1 MRIHKVQTTDGVI
14 RRINAPESATQEDI
28 MAFVDSTYPP
38 IKAAPEYE
46 QQGIAGIPS
55 QQAAQQAAPEEES
68 GFLRNYVADPLLSLG
83 QGVIGL
89 GEAAV
94 GLADIPTFGYFG
106 RGVEAASDAVFGGD
120 LEDASQYLQSLKTP
134 EQLAQEQEVADAE
147 GTGVEKFGNTIG
159 ALLNNR
165 GALLNTIFNTLPQ
178 MVGGAGIARAGLNI
192 ARNKAKKELASKMKP
207 EVPPTAA
214 AQKAARKDA
223 LAPVS
228 KDASLL
234 PKQNYLEAAAYGEGI
249 IAAGASAESIRKQT
263 EDGLLTPTQSALA
276 LSSGVFT
283 GVLGRMGG
291 GITQKYLG
299 VGDIDAALAGQA
311 ISEAGQRKVQSSILQ
326 AVKAGIGESVF
337 EELPQSMQEQ
347 VISNIAL
354 DRDPFEGVA
363 EAAAQGVVAGFA
375 LAGSMTGGRQF
386 LENRNIKNEE
396 QNKKL
401 LAAVNKESSKED
413 SGEEDSGEEASD
425 AAESPEEQRRRVRAE
440 IKARRA
446 AKQAEAERNE
456 GGDVAGVVP
465 GAVVPPATT
474 GANAAPAIFN
484 ISDFDSGRVVS
495 DEEINKLGYVGKTQ
509 RKLQN
514 LDYEKPQ
521 AIQEAITILKNTSK
535 AGNKNLNRPL
545 IQEKINALEKLQAA
559 RQEQKALDARA
570 KKEEESKDVGGDVAG
585 TTTAAPDVIDPNAA
599 PVVDTTAAPV
609 VDPNALNQ
617 QAADEF
623 GFYPEAQ
630 GNADDQ
636 VDAGPVGVAPQAKP
650 PAPDK
655 KVFTQK
661 TLDSLGYSKTGTVYK
676 ELAGLTFGTGGLETA
691 IEKLETTLTRKSKT
705 KAGQNIAALLP
716 KLKGLRATKN
726 VKKDLKE
733 ATDLFSQDQLDD
745 LRLMGATEADF
756 KRLKSTK
763 PQDIAA
769 AKAKLIQ
776 IVTGSTRNPTTK
788 AAYKKQINRLEELTP
803 AQNIRAP
810 IGLFATPNKSKSQGQ
825 FATPAAINEGL
836 GKGILVNKNGQEV
849 YISSKEYADA
859 RSKNDTTYETVSA
872 KTLKPIDK
880 DEIVIENP
888 LKGNRKNPL
897 TGKKPVKVGDRIR
910 LARINTVA
918 QKRKRKAYAA
928 QLYEGVIVEEL
939 AFDPDTKEEKL
950 TLFLKPDNS
959 SNRVG
964 LTESQIV
971 NPDKK
976 DITDMRSKA
985 ESMRTKYLSGTKDRT
1000 REYRTTQT
1008 AILEDIDKFGSK
1020 AEKSKELEAAER
1032 REKKGFKEKISDT
1045 KKALDEQLGR
1055 AFFIKAE
1062 IDKDKYGEKK
1072 QDEAGYT
1079 KRKLVTKKTPRLVG
1093 ALLTALKGKEV
1104 VKNLTNRQK
1113 TIIEMLEKVP
1123 NIKNVKVVV
1132 EGAKATEAKATL
1144 AQEKIIAKRR
1154 REAELKKQK
1163 FYGTLGDI
1171 REAATG
1177 RPIRKNV
1184 NRGDLD
1190 PDAKSGKTRRVL
1202 GDADTNQDTEV
1213 DDIKKRG
1220 ERKGYIQGDTAEKNV
1235 LGDAAGQYDV
1245 GTNTITVKDLFDLD
1259 TLLHEMTHAATARGI
1274 RNLKPKGKTYK
1285 QLATLFAEAR
1295 NAAELAGIAEYA
1307 DMTSVDEFVTMAFT
1321 DPKFQKFLSEVKTKT
1336 KISDAVEAELNTN
1349 TLWRAFVQAV
1359 KAIVSKA
1366 REGISGSVLNNVIA
1380 LEPDLFVGP
1389 DELQQ
1394 QKYIGEYL
1402 YNKKNKVKEKG
1413 TTDPKELSKKA
1424 SLLEYVTTKIFSFD
1438 AGLNS
1443 VVLKAMRAAGV
1454 DQDFLE
1460 NTMYKMT
1467 ASQGLHATNVAAMYA
1482 NFGIIEWNPLAKKWD
1497 VIDRGPNTSSMK
1509 KVKELVAQF
1518 SLDNPNLSPEESSKI
1533 AHDYL
1538 VAYRLDNVQNE
1549 VNAKIIQEA
1558 EEKGLEGKAL
1568 DAALSEL
1575 KFIHLSDQE
1584 IADGL
1589 ALADTYPAI
1598 KEIQETWDEVRIST
1612 INFAAQTGIM
1622 SAQDAEKYIDAAGYV
1637 PFYRNDEEGKPI
1649 EGIDFT
1655 SGIQQMGNLNN
1666 KRFKGSARE
1675 VTDIFENMDRWV
1687 QHQIRAGILNEVK
1700 KNKIEGTIDALGEDS
1715 IVMRKLD
1722 EGEKGNGNVVSL
1734 TRNIKRKPTEDN
1746 PSPTEFIT
1754 ERYAFSD
1761 PIYSAAFGGLQSI
1774 ALPKGF
1780 TKYLIGPANFLRQNV
1795 VLYPLFSLSQLPQDS
1810 VSAMMSSGVK
1820 NPFMIPLRV
1829 LAQFPL
1835 TIMGI
1840 SKTHKTLEKFGATG
1854 GRAWDQSIGGR
1865 PVRRVSEKD
1874 TDSVIGNLNKKW
1886 TNSPVFKGL
1895 ERFAMASDNA
1905 VRQAVYEQTMA
1916 ETGNQAL
1923 AVERAFEVIN
1933 FRRKGSS
1940 QSINTL
1946 SQVVPFF
1953 SAGLQ
1958 ALSVQG
1964 RVMTGGGIAPG
1975 QRAAMAQ
1982 RTILNAM
1989 MLSTVYL
1996 AYAAAM
2002 SGNEDYEKLDPKEKD
2017 NKLILPGGW
2026 SLPLRP
2032 DLFTYM
2038 TKVIPENILRDLRGD
2053 QDGEKTWEAISSALV
2068 NSITVSAVP
2077 QAIRPLIDVFVAN
2090 ESGSFSERRPIV
2102 PDALKDLEGAE
2113 QFKENTSEFAIA
2125 TAKLTG
2131 VSALKIDYF
2140 LRQYFGYTGGLIT
2153 MLVDEAIVQSG
2164 TLDYD
2169 RPDRSLRDIIT
2180 KIPGTTPFV
2189 VREFGNRETNDYYEM
2204 KNQVEKVV
2212 STYNKMNDP
2221 KYRMAYNRKKGAE
2234 YYKENEKLLQ
2244 YQGLIKDK
2252 NAMLS
2257 TLRARKQE
2265 VLAMPRDWMT
2275 GAEKKQQLNEIRK
2288 RERQYLSDIKDYRK
2302 QLYGQFFD

>member
-1 MRIHKVQTTDGVI
+1 MRIHEVQTTDGVI
-14 RRINAPESATQEDI
+14 RRITAPESATQEDI

-68 GFLRNYVADPLLSLG
+68 GVFRRYIGDNLLSVG
-83 QGVIGL
+83 QGIIGL

-94 GLADIPTFGYFG
+94 GLADIPTFGYAG
-106 RGVEAASDAVFGGD
+106 KGVEAASDAIFGGD

-147 GTGVEKFGNTIG
+147 GTGLEKFGNTIG
-159 ALLNNR
+159 ALITNP
-165 GALLNTIFNTLPQ
+165 GALANTIFSTLPQ
-178 MVGGAGIARAGLNI
+178 MAGGAAIARAGLNM
-192 ARNKAKKELASKMKP
+192 AKNRAKKKLASNMKP
-207 EVPPTAA
+207 ATGKVT
-214 AQKAARKDA
+214 RKDA

-234 PKQNYLEAAAYGEGI
+234 PKQNYLKAAAYGEGI
-249 IAAGASAESIRKQT
+249 VAAGAAAESIRKQT
-263 EDGLLTPTQSALA
+263 EDGLLTPAQAGLA
-276 LSSGVFT
+276 LGSGVLT
-283 GVLGRMGG
+283 GVLGRVG
-291 GITQKYLG
+291 GIAAQKLG
-299 VGDIDAALAGQA
+299 VVDIDAAFAGQA
-311 ISEAGQRKVQSSILQ
+311 ISEAGQRKVRNSILQ

-347 VISNIAL
+347 MVQNIAL
-354 DRDPFEGVA
+354 DRDPMEGVA

-401 LAAVNKESSKED
+401 LAAVNKESSEED
-413 SGEEDSGEEASD
+413 SGEEDSGEEASG
-425 AAESPEEQRRRVRAE
+425 AAESPKEQRRRIREE
-440 IKARRA
+440 IEARRA
-446 AKQAEAERNE
+446 AKQAEEERNK

-495 DEEINKLGYVGKTQ
+495 DEEINELGYVGKTQ

-559 RQEQKALDARA
+559 RQEQKALDAKA

-585 TTTAAPDVIDPNAA
+585 TTTAAPVVDTTAA

-609 VDPNALNQ
+609 VDTTAAPDVDPNALNQ

-630 GNADDQ
+630 DDTDDQ
-636 VDAGPVGVAPQAKP
+636 GYEGPVGFTPQVKS

-655 KVFTQK
+655 KVFTQE

-788 AAYKKQINRLEELTP
+788 AAYKKQINRLDALTP

-810 IGLFATPNKSKSQGQ
+810 IGLFATPNKSKSQGR
-825 FATPAAINEGL
+825 FATPAAIAEGL
-836 GKGILVNKNGQEV
+836 GKGIIVNKNGQEV

-928 QLYEGVIVEEL
+928 QLYEGVIVEER

-959 SNRVG
+959 SNMVG
-964 LTESQIV
+964 LNDTQIV

-1000 REYRTTQT
+1000 RDYRTTQA

-1020 AEKSKELEAAER
+1020 ADKSIELEEAER
-1032 REKKGFKEKISDT
+1032 REKKGYKEKISDA
-1045 KKALDEQLGR
+1045 KKALDKQLGEV
-1055 AFFIKAE
+1055 FFVKAE
-1062 IDKDKYGEKK
+1062 IDKNKYGEEKK
-1072 QDEAGYT
+1072 DEAGYT
-1079 KRKLVTKKTPRLVG
+1079 KYKLVDKKAPRFVG
-1093 ALLTALKGKEV
+1093 ALLAALKDKEV
-1104 VKNLTNRQK
+1104 TKHLLGRQK
-1113 TIIEMLEKVP
+1113 AIIEMLEKVP

-1132 EGAKATEAKATL
+1132 EGAKATKAKATL
-1144 AQEKIIAKRR
+1144 AQEKEITKKR
-1154 REAELKKQK
+1154 REAER
-1163 FYGTLGDI
+1163 T
-1171 REAATG
+1171 AN
-1177 RPIRKNV
+1177 KNV

-1190 PDAKSGKTRRVL
+1190 PDAKKGKTRRVL
-1202 GDADTNQDTEV
+1202 GDPETNKDTQA

-1220 ERKGYIQGDTAEKNV
+1220 ELKGYKREDKAEKNV

-1274 RNLKPKGKTYK
+1274 RNLKPKGETYK

-1295 NAAELAGIAEYA
+1295 EAAELAGIAEYA
-1307 DMTSVDEFVTMAFT
+1307 DMTSIDEFVTMAFT
-1321 DPKFQKFLSEVKTKT
+1321 DPKFQKFLSGVKTKT
-1336 KISDAVEAELNTN
+1336 KISDAAEAELNTD
-1349 TLWRAFVQAV
+1349 TLWRAFVNAV
-1359 KAIVSKA
+1359 KAIVSRAK
-1366 REGISGSVLNNVIA
+1366 EGISGSVLNNVIA
-1380 LEPDLFVGP
+1380 LQPDLFLGP
-1389 DELQQ
+1389 DDVQQ
-1394 QKYIGEYL
+1394 RAYAGTIL
-1402 YNKKNKVKEKG
+1402 YNKKNKVKEKE

-1424 SLLEYVTTKIFSFD
+1424 SLLEYITTKIFSFD

-1482 NFGIIEWNPLAKKWD
+1482 NFGIIEWNPLARKWD

-1538 VAYRLDNVQNE
+1538 VAYRLDNVQND
-1549 VNAKIIQEA
+1549 VNAGIIQEA
-1558 EEKGLEGKAL
+1558 EEAGLKGKAL

-1612 INFAAQTGIM
+1612 INFAAETGIM

-1666 KRFKGSARE
+1666 KRFKGSAKE

-1715 IVMRKLD
+1715 TVMRKLNK
-1722 EGEKGNGNVVSL
+1722 GEKENGNVVSL

-1780 TKYLIGPANFLRQNV
+1780 AKYLIGPANFLRQNV
-1795 VLYPLFSLSQLPQDS
+1795 VLYPLFSLSQLPQDA

-1835 TIMGI
+1835 TLMGI

-1886 TNSPVFKGL
+1886 TNSPIFKGL

-1940 QSINTL
+1940 QVINTL

-2032 DLFTYM
+2032 DLFTFM

-2053 QDGEKTWEAISSALV
+2053 QDGEKTWGAISSALV
-2068 NSITVSAVP
+2068 NSISVSAIP

-2102 PDALKDLEGAE
+2102 PDALKDLKGAD

-2221 KYRMAYNRKKGAE
+2221 KYRMAYNRKEGAE
-2234 YYKENEKLLQ
+2234 YYKENEKLMR
-2244 YQGLIKDK
+2244 YQGLIEDK

-2257 TLRARKQE
+2257 TLRERKQE
-2265 VLAMPRDWMT
+2265 VLAMPKDWMK
-2275 GAEKKQQLNEIRK
+2275 GAEKKQQLDEIRK
-2288 RERQYLSDIKDYRK
+2288 REREYLSDIKDYRK

>member
-1 MRIHKVQTTDGVI
+1 MRIHEVQTTDGVI
-14 RRINAPESATQEDI
+14 RRITAPESATQEDI

-55 QQAAQQAAPEEES
+55 QQAAQQTPPEES
-68 GFLRNYVADPLLSLG
+68 GIFRRYIGDNLLSLG

-94 GLADIPTFGYFG
+94 GLADIPTFGYAG
-106 RGVEAASDAVFGGD
+106 KGVEAASDAIFGGD

-147 GTGVEKFGNTIG
+147 GTGLEKFGNTIG
-159 ALLNNR
+159 ALITNP
-165 GALLNTIFNTLPQ
+165 GALANTIFNTLPQ
-178 MVGGAGIARAGLNI
+178 MAGGAGIARAGLAI
-192 ARNKAKKELASKMKP
+192 AKKRGRKITGKDYL
-207 EVPPTAA
+207 TAA
-214 AQKAARKDA
+214 SA
-223 LAPVS
+223 
-228 KDASLL
+228 
-234 PKQNYLEAAAYGEGI
+234 GEGVV
-249 IAAGASAESIRKQT
+249 AVGAQAESIRKQT
-263 EDGLLTPTQSALA
+263 EDGLLTPTQAILA
-276 LSSGVFT
+276 TGSGVFT
-283 GVLGRMGG
+283 GILGRVG
-291 GITQKYLG
+291 GIAAQKLG
-299 VGDIDAALAGQA
+299 VVDIDAALAGQA

-354 DRDPFEGVA
+354 DRDPMEGVA
-363 EAAAQGVVAGFA
+363 EAAAEGVVAGFA
-375 LAGSMTGGRQF
+375 LAGGITGGRQF

-396 QNKKL
+396 QNKKIRDRI
-401 LAAVNKESSKED
+401 KETKKAKETTD
-413 SGEEDSGEEASD
+413 KPKKSEEGSDGVVGEQQKQA
-425 AAESPEEQRRRVRAE
+425 RAE
-440 IKARRA
+440 IEARRA
-446 AKQAEAERNE
+446 AKRAEAERNE

-559 RQEQKALDARA
+559 RQEQKALDAKA

-585 TTTAAPDVIDPNAA
+585 TTTAAPVVDTTAA

-630 GNADDQ
+630 DNADDQ
-636 VDAGPVGVAPQAKP
+636 VDAGPVGFTPQVKS

-655 KVFTQK
+655 KVFTQE

-788 AAYKKQINRLEELTP
+788 AAYKKQINRLDALTP

-810 IGLFATPNKSKSQGQ
+810 IGLFATPNKSKSQGR
-825 FATPAAINEGL
+825 FATPAAIDEGL
-836 GKGILVNKNGQEV
+836 GKGIIVNKNGQEV

-928 QLYEGVIVEEL
+928 QLYEGVIVEER

-959 SNRVG
+959 SNMVG
-964 LTESQIV
+964 LNDTQIV

-1000 REYRTTQT
+1000 RDYRTTQA

-1020 AEKSKELEAAER
+1020 ADKSIELEEAER
-1032 REKKGFKEKISDT
+1032 REKKGYKEKISDA
-1045 KKALDEQLGR
+1045 KKALDKQLGEV
-1055 AFFIKAE
+1055 FFVKAE
-1062 IDKDKYGEKK
+1062 IDKNKYGEEKK
-1072 QDEAGYT
+1072 DEAGYT
-1079 KRKLVTKKTPRLVG
+1079 KYKLVDKKAPRFVG
-1093 ALLTALKGKEV
+1093 ALLAALKDKEV
-1104 VKNLTNRQK
+1104 TKHLLGRQK
-1113 TIIEMLEKVP
+1113 AIIEMLEKVP

-1132 EGAKATEAKATL
+1132 EGAKATKAKATL
-1144 AQEKIIAKRR
+1144 AQEKEITKKR
-1154 REAELKKQK
+1154 REAER
-1163 FYGTLGDI
+1163 T
-1171 REAATG
+1171 AN
-1177 RPIRKNV
+1177 KNV

-1190 PDAKSGKTRRVL
+1190 PDAKKGKTRRVL
-1202 GDADTNQDTEV
+1202 GDPETNKDTQA

-1220 ERKGYIQGDTAEKNV
+1220 ELKGYKREDKAEKNV

-1274 RNLKPKGKTYK
+1274 RNLKPKGETYK

-1295 NAAELAGIAEYA
+1295 EAAELAGIAEYA
-1307 DMTSVDEFVTMAFT
+1307 DMTSIDEFVTMAFT
-1321 DPKFQKFLSEVKTKT
+1321 DPKFQKFLSGVKTKT
-1336 KISDAVEAELNTN
+1336 KISDAAEAELNTD
-1349 TLWRAFVQAV
+1349 TLWRAFVNAV
-1359 KAIVSKA
+1359 KAIVSRAK
-1366 REGISGSVLNNVIA
+1366 EGISGSVLNNVIA
-1380 LEPDLFVGP
+1380 LQPDLFLGP
-1389 DELQQ
+1389 DDVQQ
-1394 QKYIGEYL
+1394 RAYAGTIL
-1402 YNKKNKVKEKG
+1402 YNKKNKVKEKE

-1424 SLLEYVTTKIFSFD
+1424 SLLEYITTKIFSFD

-1482 NFGIIEWNPLAKKWD
+1482 NFGIIEWNPLARKWD

-1538 VAYRLDNVQNE
+1538 VAYRLDNVQND
-1549 VNAKIIQEA
+1549 VNAGIIQEA
-1558 EEKGLEGKAL
+1558 EEAGLKGKAL

-1612 INFAAQTGIM
+1612 INFAAETGIM

-1666 KRFKGSARE
+1666 KRFKGSAKE

-1715 IVMRKLD
+1715 TVMRKLNK
-1722 EGEKGNGNVVSL
+1722 GEKENGNVVSL

-1780 TKYLIGPANFLRQNV
+1780 AKYLIGPANFLRQNV
-1795 VLYPLFSLSQLPQDS
+1795 VLYPLFSLSQLPQDA

-1835 TIMGI
+1835 TLMGI

-1886 TNSPVFKGL
+1886 TNSPIFKGL

-1940 QSINTL
+1940 QVINTL

-2032 DLFTYM
+2032 DLFTFM

-2053 QDGEKTWEAISSALV
+2053 QDGEKTWGAISSALV
-2068 NSITVSAVP
+2068 NSISVSAIP

-2102 PDALKDLEGAE
+2102 PDALKDLKGAD

-2221 KYRMAYNRKKGAE
+2221 KYRMAYNRKEGAE
-2234 YYKENEKLLQ
+2234 YYKENEKLMR
-2244 YQGLIKDK
+2244 YQGLIEDK

-2257 TLRARKQE
+2257 TLRERKQE
-2265 VLAMPRDWMT
+2265 VLAMPKDWMK
-2275 GAEKKQQLNEIRK
+2275 GAEKKQQLDEIRK
-2288 RERQYLSDIKDYRK
+2288 REREYLSDIKDYRK

>member
-1 MRIHKVQTTDGVI
+1 M
-14 RRINAPESATQEDI
+14 E
-28 MAFVDSTYPP
+28 
-38 IKAAPEYE
+38 
-46 QQGIAGIPS
+46 
-55 QQAAQQAAPEEES
+55 
-68 GFLRNYVADPLLSLG
+68 
-83 QGVIGL
+83 
-89 GEAAV
+89 
-94 GLADIPTFGYFG
+94 
-106 RGVEAASDAVFGGD
+106 
-120 LEDASQYLQSLKTP
+120 
-134 EQLAQEQEVADAE
+134 
-147 GTGVEKFGNTIG
+147 
-159 ALLNNR
+159 
-165 GALLNTIFNTLPQ
+165 
-178 MVGGAGIARAGLNI
+178 
-192 ARNKAKKELASKMKP
+192 
-207 EVPPTAA
+207 
-214 AQKAARKDA
+214 
-223 LAPVS
+223 
-228 KDASLL
+228 
-234 PKQNYLEAAAYGEGI
+234 
-249 IAAGASAESIRKQT
+249 
-263 EDGLLTPTQSALA
+263 
-276 LSSGVFT
+276 
-283 GVLGRMGG
+283 
-291 GITQKYLG
+291 
-299 VGDIDAALAGQA
+299 
-311 ISEAGQRKVQSSILQ
+311 
-326 AVKAGIGESVF
+326 
-337 EELPQSMQEQ
+337 
-347 VISNIAL
+347 
-354 DRDPFEGVA
+354 
-363 EAAAQGVVAGFA
+363 
-375 LAGSMTGGRQF
+375 
-386 LENRNIKNEE
+386 
-396 QNKKL
+396 
-401 LAAVNKESSKED
+401 
-413 SGEEDSGEEASD
+413 
-425 AAESPEEQRRRVRAE
+425 
-440 IKARRA
+440 
-446 AKQAEAERNE
+446 
-456 GGDVAGVVP
+456 
-465 GAVVPPATT
+465 
-474 GANAAPAIFN
+474 
-484 ISDFDSGRVVS
+484 
-495 DEEINKLGYVGKTQ
+495 
-509 RKLQN
+509 
-514 LDYEKPQ
+514 
-521 AIQEAITILKNTSK
+521 
-535 AGNKNLNRPL
+535 
-545 IQEKINALEKLQAA
+545 
-559 RQEQKALDARA
+559 
-570 KKEEESKDVGGDVAG
+570 
-585 TTTAAPDVIDPNAA
+585 
-599 PVVDTTAAPV
+599 
-609 VDPNALNQ
+609 
-617 QAADEF
+617 
-623 GFYPEAQ
+623 
-630 GNADDQ
+630 
-636 VDAGPVGVAPQAKP
+636 
-650 PAPDK
+650 
-655 KVFTQK
+655 
-661 TLDSLGYSKTGTVYK
+661 
-676 ELAGLTFGTGGLETA
+676 
-691 IEKLETTLTRKSKT
+691 
-705 KAGQNIAALLP
+705 
-716 KLKGLRATKN
+716 
-726 VKKDLKE
+726 
-733 ATDLFSQDQLDD
+733 
-745 LRLMGATEADF
+745 
-756 KRLKSTK
+756 
-763 PQDIAA
+763 
-769 AKAKLIQ
+769 
-776 IVTGSTRNPTTK
+776 
-788 AAYKKQINRLEELTP
+788 
-803 AQNIRAP
+803 
-810 IGLFATPNKSKSQGQ
+810 
-825 FATPAAINEGL
+825 
-836 GKGILVNKNGQEV
+836 
-849 YISSKEYADA
+849 
-859 RSKNDTTYETVSA
+859 
-872 KTLKPIDK
+872 
-880 DEIVIENP
+880 
-888 LKGNRKNPL
+888 
-897 TGKKPVKVGDRIR
+897 
-910 LARINTVA
+910 
-918 QKRKRKAYAA
+918 KRKRKAYAA

-985 ESMRTKYLSGTKDRT
+985 ESMRTKYKSGTKDRT
-1000 REYRTTQT
+1000 RDYRTTQG
-1008 AILEDIDKFGSK
+1008 AILEDINKADKSIEIE
-1020 AEKSKELEAAER
+1020 AEER
-1032 REKKGFKEKISDT
+1032 RKKKGFKEKISDA
-1045 KKALDEQLGR
+1045 KKALDEQLGK

-1062 IDKDKYGEKK
+1062 IDKDKYGKKK

-1079 KRKLVTKKTPRLVG
+1079 KRTLVTKKTPRLVG
-1093 ALLTALKGKEV
+1093 TLLTALKSEEV

-1113 TIIEMLEKVP
+1113 TIIKMLEKVP

-1132 EGAKATEAKATL
+1132 EGAKATKAKAII
-1144 AQEKIIAKRR
+1144 AEEKIIDKRR
-1154 REAELKKQK
+1154 REAE
-1163 FYGTLGDI
+1163 
-1171 REAATG
+1171 RSAN
-1177 RPIRKNV
+1177 KNV
-1184 NRGDLD
+1184 NRGKLD
-1190 PDAKSGKTRRVL
+1190 PDAEPGKTRRVL
-1202 GDADTNQDTEV
+1202 GKAETRKNTEV

-1220 ERKGYIQGDTAEKNV
+1220 EKKGYIQEDTTEKNV

-1274 RNLKPKGKTYK
+1274 RNLKPKGETYK

-1389 DELQQ
+1389 DEIQQ
-1394 QKYIGEYL
+1394 QKYRGEYL
-1402 YNKKNKVKEKG
+1402 YNKKNKVKEKE
-1413 TTDPKELSKKA
+1413 TTDPKKLSKKA

-1454 DQDFLE
+1454 DEDFIE

-1538 VAYRLDNVQNE
+1538 VAYRLDNVQND

-1622 SAQDAEKYIDAAGYV
+1622 SAQDAEIYIDAAGYV
-1637 PFYRNDEEGKPI
+1637 PFYRNDDEGKPM
-1649 EGIDFT
+1649 EGIDFI

-1734 TRNIKRKPTEDN
+1734 TRNIKREPTEDN
-1746 PSPTEFIT
+1746 PSPTEFVT

-1774 ALPKGF
+1774 ALPEGF

-1865 PVRRVSEKD
+1865 SVRRVPEKD
-1874 TDSVIGNLNKKW
+1874 TDSVIGNLNQKW
-1886 TNSPVFKGL
+1886 TKSPIFKGL

-2068 NSITVSAVP
+2068 NSITVSAIP
-2077 QAIRPLIDVFVAN
+2077 QAVRPLLDLAMN
-2090 ESGSFSERRPIV
+2090 ESGSFSERRQLV
-2102 PDALKDLEGAE
+2102 PEALKDRTGSN
-2113 QFKENTSEFAIA
+2113 QFKENTSEFALMIA
-2125 TAKLTG
+2125 RASEVPGGEG
-2131 VSALKIDYF
+2131 VSAIKIDHF

-2221 KYRMAYNRKKGAE
+2221 KYRMAYNRKEGAE

-2275 GAEKKQQLNEIRK
+2275 GAEKKQQLDEIRK